1 MKLEGLIG
9 AILSVAGLFA
19 DTPAITS
26 VSAQQRYPWNGKV
39 DIAVTFTGS
48 SNEVAQVDCTIAAT
62 NSATQAALA
71 VDHVTAV
78 EGAQGE
84 GTTWTRYFIWDA
96 AADVGSVKIDD
107 VALTAAS
114 VPNLLGGVQLWVNGP
129 FWAECNV
136 GATKSEESG
145 YYFRWGDTVGYT
157 RNANNDGWVSV
168 KDGTSFS
175 FLGGNCPTYGKS
187 NSALQSAGYIDST
200 GNLVAAH
207 DAATAHLGAP
217 WRMPTDAEFQ
227 ALIDKCT
234 TTWTTRNGV
243 SGRLVTGKGAY
254 ASKSIFLPVAGFGDG
269 SSLYDLGSYGYYW
282 SSTPTSV
289 SSLDAW
295 ILYFRSGDFGRS
307 DRGRFIGR
315 SVRPLRG
322 FAGIGA
328 SSLCASIHLA
338 LDATSGT
345 RTAAATE
352 TIRYS
357 SAWEST
363 DSGATAVV
371 TVNGEAI
378 LSSTGAG
385 SVDWMPT
392 RNGTYTLTHR
402 VTRGGEQ
409 VGETLTATFVV
420 DLFPENPVITPASG
434 TTFDT
439 SLTVSMSCPTEGATI
454 HYTTDGSEPT
464 LASPVYK
471 SFCVN
476 GKTTVKARA
485 FDADGRGSEVVTA
498 AYALG
503 RCDDPV
509 IVSAG
514 GTTFAHA
521 GNVVRIDYAGT
532 EGVVRYTRDGSE
544 PTGESPRYTGAF
556 TVDDSTVVKAKVFSD
571 RFFDSQT
578 VTANLVRW
586 PIVATPVI
594 TAADSFTG
602 SKTKVVITCATDGA
616 LVRYTLD
623 GNDPNS
629 HATRYTGPFYVTAG
643 CTVKAYGVLSDY
655 LDSAVAAKSITK
667 TWGIGDTLGK
677 PDHAFTTGGDAGF
690 VRVTDETAPLG
701 ESMKSGAIVAKQ
713 VSTLETK
720 VTGPG
725 TVSFQWKTSGE
736 SNKRLYAEFLVDGEV
751 VTWLDRILGWQTVE
765 AHVDGAGEHT
775 LVWRYVK
782 VEAGGEDCLWVA
794 DWAWASDFTATQ
806 TTAVPVPYAWLLANS
821 RDVVDEYAS
830 YEAVAKQMA
839 ANGVNTVEDCYV
851 AGLDPEDAASVF
863 KAQIEL
869 VDGQPVVTPSP
880 DLKAARVYTVYGR
893 ARLDDAEGWTTPVKP
908 EHRFF
913 RISVK
918 MP

>member
-1 MKLEGLIG
+1 MRKLM
-9 AILSVAGLFA
+9 
-19 DTPAITS
+19 
-26 VSAQQRYPWNGKV
+26 
-39 DIAVTFTGS
+39 
-48 SNEVAQVDCTIAAT
+48 
-62 NSATQAALA
+62 ALA
-71 VDHVTAV
+71 MVSWGACSVWSDQTA
-78 EGAQGE
+78 
-84 GTTWTRYFIWDA
+84 
-96 AADVGSVKIDD
+96 
-107 VALTAAS
+107 
-114 VPNLLGGVQLWVNGP
+114 
-129 FWAECNV
+129 
-136 GATKSEESG
+136 
-145 YYFRWGDTVGYT
+145 
-157 RNANNDGWVSV
+157 
-168 KDGTSFS
+168 
-175 FLGGNCPTYGKS
+175 
-187 NSALQSAGYIDST
+187 
-200 GNLVAAH
+200 
-207 DAATAHLGAP
+207 
-217 WRMPTDAEFQ
+217 
-227 ALIDKCT
+227 
-234 TTWTTRNGV
+234 
-243 SGRLVTGKGAY
+243 
-254 ASKSIFLPVAGFGDG
+254 
-269 SSLYDLGSYGYYW
+269 
-282 SSTPTSV
+282 
-289 SSLDAW
+289 
-295 ILYFRSGDFGRS
+295 
-307 DRGRFIGR
+307 
-315 SVRPLRG
+315 
-322 FAGIGA
+322 
-328 SSLCASIHLA
+328 HLA
-338 LDATSGT
+338 LDCREGV
-345 RTAAATE
+345 RAAEATE

-357 SAWEST
+357 SAWELT

-378 LSSTGAG
+378 HSSTGAG
-385 SVDWMPT
+385 SVDWTPP

-420 DLFPENPVITPASG
+420 DLFPEDPVITPASG

-454 HYTTDGSEPT
+454 HYTTDGCEPT

-471 SFCVN
+471 RFRVS

-498 AYALG
+498 EYALG

-514 GTTFAHA
+514 GTTFTQA

-532 EGVVRYTRDGSE
+532 EGVLRYTRDGSE

-578 VTANLVRW
+578 VTANLVREW
-586 PIVATPVI
+586 LTVATPVI
-594 TAADSFTG
+594 TAASPFTG

-616 LVRYTLD
+616 LVRYTTN

-655 LDSAVAAKSITK
+655 LDSAVAAKAITK

-690 VRVTDETAPLG
+690 VRVTDATAPLG
-701 ESMKSGAIVAKQ
+701 ESMKSGAITDKQ

-725 TVSFQWKTSGE
+725 TVSFQWKTSCE
-736 SNKRLYAEFLVDGEV
+736 EDETYHEWDHAEFLVDGAEV
-751 VTWLDRILGWQTVE
+751 ARLDGISGWKTVSVR
-765 AHVDGAGEHT
+765 VDGAGEHT
-775 LVWRYVK
+775 LACRYVK
-782 VEAGGEDCLWVA
+782 DDVEADGEDCLWVA

-839 ANGVNTVEDCYV
+839 ANGVNTVADCYV

-880 DLKAARVYTVYGR
+880 DLKEARVYTVQGR

-913 RISVK
+913 RVSVE